1 MKITTDNASFKNRNR
16 GKVKTLIGSD
26 EVFMSLLDFKYQ
38 LNGKDITIGEILD
51 DIYNHKEELD
61 KKDKL
66 LQDTLSEVNKNIS
79 ELKSALRNYI
89 ATENKIDKAN
99 TASIELLSSEI
110 NKINTNLNEL
120 NAKCNYM

>member
-1 MKITTDNASFKNRNR
+1 MKISVDNASFKNRNR
-16 GKVKTLIGSD
+16 GKVKTLVGTD
-26 EVFMSLLDFKYQ
+26 EVYMNLLDFKYQ
-38 LNGKDITIGEILD
+38 LNGKDITMGEILE

-66 LQDTLSEVNKNIS
+66 LQDALSELNKTIS

-120 NAKCNYM
+120 NAKCKYL

>member
-1 MKITTDNASFKNRNR
+1 MKISVDNASFKNRNR
-16 GKVKTLIGSD
+16 GKVKTLVGTD
-26 EVFMSLLDFKYQ
+26 EVYMNLLDFKYQ
-38 LNGKDITIGEILD
+38 LNGKDITMGEILE

-66 LQDTLSEVNKNIS
+66 LQDALSEVNKTIS
-79 ELKSALRNYI
+79 ELKSALKGYI

-120 NAKCNYM
+120 NAKCKYL

>member
-1 MKITTDNASFKNRNR
+1 MKISVDNASFKNRNR
-16 GKVKTLIGSD
+16 GKVKTLVGTD
-26 EVFMSLLDFKYQ
+26 EVYMNLLDFKYQ
-38 LNGKDITIGEILD
+38 LNGKDITMGEILD

-66 LQDTLSEVNKNIS
+66 LQDALSELNKTIS

-120 NAKCNYM
+120 NAKCKYL